1 MEKIGFVLWESF
13 TLLFV
18 MLVGLGVLIIRR
30 VASGQPI
37 FTRHDWLTYFGDL
50 QLRMS
55 KPKLAL
61 RLSFAA
67 FLCSLVLLI
76 SHPLLGFMRAGLYS
90 ITIAFT
96 CLGIV
101 RAVLRETATC
111 HR

>member
-1 MEKIGFVLWESF
+1 MEKMGFVLWESL

-18 MLVGLGVLIIRR
+18 ILAGLGVLMIRR
-30 VASGQPI
+30 KASGRPV

-55 KPKLAL
+55 KPRLAF

-67 FLCSLVLLI
+67 FLCSLLAVI
-76 SHPLLGFMRAGLYS
+76 SNAFLVRLGPGLYS
-90 ITIAFT
+90 VTFVFA

-101 RAVLRETATC
+101 KATLR
-111 HR
+111 

>member
-1 MEKIGFVLWESF
+1 MEMMGFVLWEGF

-18 MLVGLGVLIIRR
+18 LLAGLGILVIRR
-30 VASGQPI
+30 KTSGQPV

-61 RLSFAA
+61 RLSYAA
-67 FLCSLVLLI
+67 FVCSSLTLI
-76 SHPLLGFMRAGLYS
+76 GNPFLARMGAGLYS
-90 ITIAFT
+90 VAIIFA

-101 RAVLRETATC
+101 KIALR
-111 HR
+111 